1 MKRTT
6 LITLIL
12 GTALAIA
19 PAAGAVVMSDGSA
32 SEATAVTSVVTDG
45 WMSSITAP
53 VTSVPTVGPNKAE
66 YRASMARGEALNQLY
81 GNALTRLSP
90 QEFTALYQAGG
101 DRLSTQELVAL
112 VERGDALNSEYG
124 SGSSVTFRPDILG
137 GDGGVSTATRTA
149 TGGDS
154 FAWGTLG
161 IATSTLIGVMLLGLA
176 AATVTRRRH
185 RLSF

>member
-1 MKRTT
+1 MKRTA

-19 PAAGAVVMSDGSA
+19 PAAGAVVMSDGSG
-32 SEATAVTSVVTDG
+32 SDGTAVTSVVTDG

-53 VTSVPTVGPNKAE
+53 VTSVPTFGPNKAE
-66 YRASMARGEALNQLY
+66 YRALMARGEALNQLY

-101 DRLSTQELVAL
+101 DQLSTQELVAL
-112 VERGDALNSEYG
+112 TERGEALNSEYG
-124 SGSSVTFRPDILG
+124 SGSSVTFQPDILG
-137 GDGGVSTATRTA
+137 GDGGASTQAPTA

-154 FAWGTLG
+154 FAWNAAIGG
-161 IATSTLIGVMLLGLA
+161 AALIGAMLLALA
-176 AATVTRRRH
+176 FAVANRRRH
-185 RLSF
+185 QLSF

>member
-19 PAAGAVVMSDGSA
+19 PAAGAVVMSDGSG
-32 SEATAVTSVVTDG
+32 SDATAVTSVVTDG

-53 VTSVPTVGPNKAE
+53 VTSVPTFGPNKAE
-66 YRASMARGEALNQLY
+66 YRALMARGEALNQLY

-112 VERGDALNSEYG
+112 IERGKALNSEYG
-124 SGSSVTFRPDILG
+124 SGSSVTFQG
-137 GDGGVSTATRTA
+137 ASTQAPTA

-154 FAWGTLG
+154 FAWKAAIGG
-161 IATSTLIGVMLLGLA
+161 AALIGAMLLALA
-176 AATVTRRRH
+176 FAVGNRRRH
-185 RLSF
+185 QLSF

>member
-32 SEATAVTSVVTDG
+32 SDATAVTSVVTDG

-53 VTSVPTVGPNKAE
+53 VTSVPTFGPNKAE
-66 YRASMARGEALNQLY
+66 YRALMARGEALNQLY

-101 DRLSTQELVAL
+101 NLSTQELVAL
-112 VERGDALNSEYG
+112 SERGEALNSEYG
-124 SGSSVTFRPDILG
+124 SGSSVTFQSDILG
-137 GDGGVSTATRTA
+137 GDGGASTQAPTA
-149 TGGDS
+149 TGGES
-154 FAWGTLG
+154 IPWNTAIGG
-161 IATSTLIGVMLLGLA
+161 AALIGAMLLALGFA
-176 AATVTRRRH
+176 VANRRRH
-185 RLSF
+185 QLSF

>member
-19 PAAGAVVMSDGSA
+19 PAAGAVVMSDGST

-101 DRLSTQELVAL
+101 NLSTQELIAL
-112 VERGDALNSEYG
+112 SERGEALNSEYG
-124 SGSSVTFRPDILG
+124 SGSSVTFQPDILG
-137 GDGGVSTATRTA
+137 GDGGASIQAPTA

-154 FAWGTLG
+154 IPWNAAIGG
-161 IATSTLIGVMLLGLA
+161 AALIGAMLLALGFA
-176 AATVTRRRH
+176 VANRRRH
-185 RLSF
+185 QLSF

>member
-1 MKRTT
+1 MKRMT

-19 PAAGAVVMSDGSA
+19 PAAGAVVMSDGSGGGG
-32 SEATAVTSVVTDG
+32 TAVTSVVTDG

-66 YRASMARGEALNQLY
+66 YRALMARGEALNQLY

-101 DRLSTQELVAL
+101 DRLSTQVTVGWRARSRL
-112 VERGDALNSEYG
+112 RPPS
-124 SGSSVTFRPDILG
+124 STGSSATAALRLRPRPQPAATPSWNAAIG
-137 GDGGVSTATRTA
+137 GAA
-149 TGGDS
+149 
-154 FAWGTLG
+154 
-161 IATSTLIGVMLLGLA
+161 LIGAMLLALGFA
-176 AATVTRRRH
+176 VANRRRH
-185 RLSF
+185 QLSF

>member
-1 MKRTT
+1 MKRTA

-19 PAAGAVVMSDGSA
+19 PAAHAVVMSDGSGGDG
-32 SEATAVTSVVTDG
+32 TAVTSVVTDG

-53 VTSVPTVGPNKAE
+53 VTSVPTIGPNKAE
-66 YRASMARGEALNQLY
+66 YRALMARGEALNQLY

-137 GDGGVSTATRTA
+137 GDGGVSTPAVPAA
-149 TGGDS
+149 TGDDS
-154 FAWGTLG
+154 FAWNAAIGG
-161 IATSTLIGVMLLGLA
+161 AALIGAMLLALGFA
-176 AATVTRRRH
+176 VANRRRH
-185 RLSF
+185 QLSF